1 MKSSI
6 AIASLSTMFFAAC
19 APHLSAMSHSAAA
32 SVAET
37 QATARNVAD
46 GTRGSMTPGG
56 TFEFKQLKIAVLA
69 TMVDSSAGTPRN
81 FAKIRLQEG
90 GATEEMTVG
99 KDESLNWHGYHVA
112 ISAVHGPGEPGG
124 ARVELSVASVAS
136 LPQCVGKPVGKDS
149 PWPCR

>member
-6 AIASLSTMFFAAC
+6 AVASLSAMFFAAF
-19 APHLSAMSHSAAA
+19 APHLSAMSHNVAA
-32 SVAET
+32 SVAKT

-46 GTRGSMTPGG
+46 GTRSIAPGG
-56 TFEFKQLKIAVLA
+56 SFEFKQLKIAVLA
-69 TMVDSSAGTPRN
+69 TMVDSSGGTPRN
-81 FAKIRLQEG
+81 FAKIRLREG
-90 GATEEMTVG
+90 GATEEMIVSQ
-99 KDESLNWHGYHVA
+99 DVSLNWHGYHVA

-136 LPQCVGKPVGKDS
+136 LPQCVGKPIGKDS